1 MLDGG
6 QELHVAAPDLV
17 AEEAVDFS
25 AAPLRAAVHDA
36 QRVELDPRAAEELD
50 ALLHAVEGGLAPLR
64 AAEGVVDVARPVE
77 RESHQEAVLGKEGAP
92 PLVDQRAVGL
102 ERILDALAVGIAP
115 LELQGA
121 AVEVN
126 AEQQRLAPVPA
137 ELHDGDIVGLDVL
150 ADVAFEQ
157 LVAHHRLTAAVL
169 RRLVQIVAVAAV
181 EVAARAGGLEHRH
194 EGDGGGLPAGV
205 VEGENRSVLH
215 GSEVGVR
222 PGTRRGP
229 GRPPEGSARK
239 QQQRPE
245 RVGGPG
251 PLAGRVGGPGPLA
264 GRGRTIRG

>member
-1 MLDGG
+1 MLEQLDRPHPARKGR
-6 QELHVAAPDLV
+6 LPA
-17 AEEAVDFS
+17 
-25 AAPLRAAVHDA
+25 LRH
-36 QRVELDPRAAEELD
+36 
-50 ALLHAVEGGLAPLR
+50 
-64 AAEGVVDVARPVE
+64 AEGVVNILRTVE
-77 RESHQEAVLGKEGAP
+77 RDAHQKVVRGEKVAP
-92 PLVDQRAVGL
+92 RLVDQRAVGL

-229 GRPPEGSARK
+229 GRSPEGSARK

-251 PLAGRVGGPGPLA
+251 PLAGR
-264 GRGRTIRG
+264 GRTIRG